1 MTAKEDG
8 IMGKKRSVVY
18 GLGTTRSQHWGQW
31 MGGTVREQERR
42 QRPEAGQGRVRSKS
56 ACLPVGVLLLVLSL
70 GLPSF
75 LPNAVADDVDGCTK
89 ESLVALGDTPMRG
102 EAFLCIDPHGVRAE
116 LHVRALTPGDAYTV
130 WFFYIDDPSQCAT
143 PGQCGPGDAA
153 PPGQC
158 EGPLDLRGFNPV
170 EVVGRLDSAVAPRS
184 KVNFAGRVRGLRL
197 SSGSQVWLFI
207 AAHGKAETS
216 DNRARARQLLTPED
230 PALGAPQLGNCVDG
244 VGPMS
249 AALAIFNIP

>member
-1 MTAKEDG
+1 MRTIA
-8 IMGKKRSVVY
+8 S
-18 GLGTTRSQHWGQW
+18 
-31 MGGTVREQERR
+31 
-42 QRPEAGQGRVRSKS
+42 
-56 ACLPVGVLLLVLSL
+56 LPVGVLVLLLSL
-70 GLPSF
+70 GLFSF
-75 LPNAVADDVDGCTK
+75 LPDAAAGDDDGCAK
-89 ESLVALGDTPMRG
+89 ESIMALGDTSIQG
-102 EAFLCIDPHGVRAE
+102 DAFLCIDPQGVRAE

-143 PGQCGPGDAA
+143 PGQCAPGDGA

-158 EGPLDLRGFNPV
+158 EGPLDLRGFNPL
-170 EVVGRLDSAVAPRS
+170 VVLGRLDSAVAPRN

-207 AAHGKAETS
+207 AGHGEAHAS

-230 PALGAPQLGNCVDG
+230 PSLGAPQLGNCVDG
-244 VGPMS
+244 SRTVE

>member
-1 MTAKEDG
+1 M
-8 IMGKKRSVVY
+8 
-18 GLGTTRSQHWGQW
+18 
-31 MGGTVREQERR
+31 
-42 QRPEAGQGRVRSKS
+42 GQGGVRRKR
-56 ACLPVGVLLLVLSL
+56 ACLPLGVLLLVVSL
-70 GLPSF
+70 GLFSF
-75 LPNAVADDVDGCTK
+75 LPDAAADDVDGCNK
-89 ESLVALGDTPMRG
+89 ESLVAFGDTTIRG
-102 EAFLCIDPHGVRAE
+102 EAFLCIDATGVRAR
-116 LHVRALTPGDAYTV
+116 LHAKGLTPGDAYTV

-143 PGQCGPGDAA
+143 PGQCAPVDGA

-158 EGPLDLRGFNPV
+158 EGPLDLRGFNPL
-170 EVVGRLDSAVAPRS
+170 VVLGRLDSAVAPRS
-184 KVNFAGRVRGLRL
+184 KGNFAGRVGGLRL

-230 PALGAPQLGNCVDG
+230 PALGAPGLGNCVDG

>member
-1 MTAKEDG
+1 M
-8 IMGKKRSVVY
+8 
-18 GLGTTRSQHWGQW
+18 
-31 MGGTVREQERR
+31 
-42 QRPEAGQGRVRSKS
+42 GQGGAKRKL
-56 ACLPVGVLLLVLSL
+56 ACLPIGVLLLVLSL
-70 GLPSF
+70 GLFSF
-75 LPNAVADDVDGCTK
+75 LPDAVAGDDHGCKK
-89 ESLVALGDTPMRG
+89 ESIVALGDTPIQG
-102 EAFLCIDPHGVRAE
+102 DAFLCSDATGVRARVHAQGLE
-116 LHVRALTPGDAYTV
+116 HGDAYTI

-143 PGQCGPGDAA
+143 PGQCAPGDAA

>member
-1 MTAKEDG
+1 
-8 IMGKKRSVVY
+8 MGKKRSVVY
-18 GLGTTRSQHWGQW
+18 GLSTTRSQHWGRW
-31 MGGTVREQERR
+31 IGATVREQEWRR
-42 QRPEAGQGRVRSKS
+42 RPEAGQGRVRSKS
-56 ACLPVGVLLLVLSL
+56 ACLPVGLLLLVLSL
-70 GLPSF
+70 GLFSF
-75 LPNAVADDVDGCTK
+75 LPDAAAGDDDGCAK
-89 ESLVALGDTPMRG
+89 ESIMALGDTPIRG
-102 EAFLCIDPHGVRAE
+102 DAFLCIGPQGVRAK

-143 PGQCGPGDAA
+143 PGQCAPEDGA

-158 EGPLDLRGFNPV
+158 EGPLDLRGFNPL
-170 EVVGRLDSAVAPRS
+170 VVIGRLDSAVAPRS

-197 SSGSQVWLFI
+197 SSRSQVWLFI

-230 PALGAPQLGNCVDG
+230 PALGAPGLGNCVDG
-244 VGPMS
+244 LGVGS